1 MIKAQNLQIK
11 LLDSKMPM
19 ITKDSDTVV
28 TIKKNNNIWLT
39 SSVRNYASNL
49 KDSTQYQF
57 YKITHELWYEYTC
70 KKLTTTKCARHKQH
84 KQITTTTCK
93 TRVGK
98 NEYK

>member
-70 KKLTTTKCARHKQH
+70 
-84 KQITTTTCK
+84 
-93 TRVGK
+93 
-98 NEYK
+98 